1 MVISHL
7 HPDHCVDLMSL
18 RVYMLWGPGAGG
30 RLRLLGPPGLRER
43 LTAFSG
49 SEGWDEAFAFEELGR
64 PGGRADLGGG
74 LVLRYREVP
83 HLPPTFAMR
92 LEWGGAA
99 LCYGADCAPGP
110 ELPELAAGCGVLV
123 CEASF
128 GAEPVPEGVPH
139 LPAREAGAH
148 RRPGGGRPPAAHPL
162 RAGIRPRRRP
172 RGRAGRVLRPGQL
185 GPAGGAGDR
194 VTMRRR
200 PPPTRR
206 GLILAM
212 VLSLLLPGLGQA
224 YQGRLWRALIWFGGT
239 VLIAVVL
246 GRGGDNTSLALAMGT
261 AIAVASALDILVVA
275 RVESRSRSGL

>member
-1 MVISHL
+1 MELVPVGVGAAYGLPHEGQSCYLVRTPDRAVVLDLGSGTLNRLCALVAPQDLDAVVISHL

-18 RVYMLWGPGAGG
+18 RIYMLWGPGAGG
-30 RLRLLGPPGLRER
+30 RLRLLGPQGLRER

-99 LCYGADCAPGP
+99 LCYRRRLRP
-110 ELPELAAGCGVLV
+110 
-123 CEASF
+123 
-128 GAEPVPEGVPH
+128 
-139 LPAREAGAH
+139 RAGAPRAGRRVRRAGVRGVVRGRAGAGGRAPPAGPGGGPH

-172 RGRAGRVLRPGQL
+172 RGRAGRVPPG
-185 GPAGGAGDR
+185 PVDWAR
-194 VTMRRR
+194 
-200 PPPTRR
+200 
-206 GLILAM
+206 
-212 VLSLLLPGLGQA
+212 
-224 YQGRLWRALIWFGGT
+224 QGEP
-239 VLIAVVL
+239 VIA
-246 GRGGDNTSLALAMGT
+246 
-261 AIAVASALDILVVA
+261 
-275 RVESRSRSGL
+275 